1 MIQESTEFWPSK
13 EGLNSENSNLL
24 SNIVYDVAFDNNN
37 GLASLVGTSNDT
49 HYNMLQDNNLDFFRS
64 NR

>member
-1 MIQESTEFWPSK
+1 MELQDRETFYQPRQIYT
-13 EGLNSENSNLL
+13 N
-24 SNIVYDVAFDNNN
+24 VVMYDNNN

-64 NR
+64 NRWKT